1 MKNKLLFLMLIGV
14 SFFSYSQTKSSGT
27 VSLNSVSGA
36 SLSVKIDLNQASSL
50 ATITMVGP
58 SNKWFSIGFNSTTMA
73 RNTDCITYGTSLLD
87 QYLPGGQNQP
97 TTDTTNNLTLVSNSV
112 SGSTRTVVLTRPL
125 STGDAKDYTFNYNTI
140 SSTNLNIIWAIGP
153 DTNVANQHDYFNAQ
167 NLTFSVLGNESFPTL
182 ENLTISPNPSNGIF
196 NISNTNLIQ
205 LSKIKIFDTN
215 AKLIKEIAILENQ
228 TNISL
233 DLTNLS
239 KGLYFVELSNDN
251 DKTIKK
257 IEIN

>member
-14 SFFSYSQTKSSGT
+14 SFFSYAQTKSSGT
-27 VSLNSVSGA
+27 VDLSTISGY

-50 ATITMVGP
+50 ATITLLGP
-58 SNKWFSIGFNSTTMA
+58 SDKWFSIGFNATTMA
-73 RNTDCITYGTSLLD
+73 RNTDCITYGISLLD

-97 TTDTTNNLTLVSNSV
+97 TTDTTNNLTLVSNTV
-112 SGSTRTVVLTRPL
+112 SGTTRTVVLTRPL
-125 STGDAKDYTFNYNTI
+125 STGDSKDYTFTYSSI
-140 SSTNLNIIWAIGP
+140 SNVNIIWAIGP
-153 DTNVANQHDYFNAQ
+153 GTNFTVEHSTRGFQ
-167 NLTFSVLGNESFPTL
+167 NLTFTELGVEDFSTL

-215 AKLIKEIAILENQ
+215 AKLIKELSFLENQ
-228 TNISL
+228 TNIAL

-251 DKTIKK
+251 DKSVKK

>member
-1 MKNKLLFLMLIGV
+1 MKNKLLFLLLIGV
-14 SFFSYSQTKSSGT
+14 SFFSNAQTKSSGT
-27 VSLNSVSGA
+27 VALSTVSGA
-36 SLSVKIDLNQASSL
+36 SLSVKIDLDQTNSL
-50 ATITMVGP
+50 ATITLVGP
-58 SNKWFSIGFNSTTMA
+58 SDKWFSLGFNETTMA

-87 QYLPGGQNQP
+87 QYLPGGRSKP
-97 TTDTTNNLTLVSNSV
+97 ITDTTNNLTLVSNSV
-112 SGSTRTVVLTRPL
+112 SGMTRTIVLTRPF
-125 STGDAKDYTFNYNTI
+125 STGDVKDYSFIYNTI
-140 SSTNLNIIWAIGP
+140 SNLNIIWAIGP
-153 DTNVANQHDYFNAQ
+153 DTNVANVHSYFNTQ

-215 AKLIKEIAILENQ
+215 AKLIKELTILENQ
-228 TNISL
+228 TNIAL

-251 DKTIKK
+251 DKKVNK